1 MTKGIT
7 MATAKAVAAG
17 NSARQEDIIH
27 TANLSRKAIS
37 DMLTTCKVLFYTL
50 PRENVCLFF
59 FVFFLYGTYKGK
71 CNISVVSGV
80 SVSVFQQA
88 AYNPEVSEEV
98 KNRAL
103 MFGAECTTGYIELLE
118 QVLLVGSTLC
128 Q

>member
-37 DMLTTCKVLFYTL
+37 DMLTTCKVLFFFFLPYQYKKTYTL
-50 PRENVCLFF
+50 YMCVYTYIYTFLLPCHFCLIFY
-59 FVFFLYGTYKGK
+59 VA
-71 CNISVVSGV
+71 
-80 SVSVFQQA
+80 VFQQA
-88 AYNPEVSEEV
+88 AYHPEVSEEV

-103 MFGAECTTGYIELLE
+103 MYGSECTTGYIDLLE
-118 QVLLVGSTLC
+118 QVLLVG
-128 Q
+128 